1 MREGL
6 QITVEIVV
14 LVMACINLVNAQA
27 TFTITKHF
35 KERLR
40 EMADA
45 KEELQAIAAA
55 ISAKVDEVK
64 TDIDNLRAQLAGGT
78 LSVADVDAAL
88 QPIVDKLTAIEPP
101 AV

>member
-1 MREGL
+1 M
-6 QITVEIVV
+6 TAEIVV
-14 LVMACINLVNAQA
+14 LVLACINLVNAQA
-27 TFTITKHF
+27 TYTITKHF
-35 KERLR
+35 KERLQD
-40 EMADA
+40 MADA
-45 KEELQAIAAA
+45 KEELAAIAAT
-55 ISAKVDEVK
+55 INAKLDAVK

>member
-6 QITVEIVV
+6 QVTAEIVV
-14 LVMACINLVNAQA
+14 LVLACINLVNAQA
-27 TFTITKHF
+27 TYTITKHF
-35 KERLR
+35 KERLQD
-40 EMADA
+40 MADA
-45 KEELQAIAAA
+45 KEELAAIAAT
-55 ISAKVDEVK
+55 INAKLDAVK